1 MTLLK
6 KVKKQC
12 VQQVDSFWQFVI
24 TQGGHQNV
32 VRTAALLAYFFAIT
46 TISRHPYFVRV
57 HKPGQME
64 HTIK

>member
-46 TISRHPYFVRV
+46 TISRHPDVIR
-57 HKPGQME
+57 
-64 HTIK
+64 TL